1 MASSHRGAVSHAP
14 YQRLLESP
22 DMDEATKAT
31 LRQKHA
37 WLDPFAL
44 KKNIERK
51 LKNFFTVLGNLDREA
66 TKA

>member
-1 MASSHRGAVSHAP
+1 
-14 YQRLLESP
+14 
-22 DMDEATKAT
+22 MDEATKAT